1 MRKTILII
9 AAMLIVTAAY
19 GQQAL
24 RLPAA
29 SPKASLMQTVGVTDI
44 TIDYSRPGVKGR
56 TIWGGLVPYDTIWR
70 TGANAATTIEFS
82 DEVLINGEKLAKGKY
97 ALFTI
102 PGRDQ
107 WTVVFNKQ
115 GEQWGAFNHDAAQ
128 DALRVTVKPERAD
141 FREWMG
147 FEIADMTTDT
157 AKVVMRW
164 ENVAVPFTVDTQSI
178 QRSLTAAERAITQA
192 SNQRWQTPYRAADFA
207 FTNNRMAEAEKW
219 LDMAL
224 KENEN
229 TATLWLKARMLAKQ
243 GKRADA
249 VRAADAAIAKATPQ
263 QADFASEIKRLS
275 AEWR

>member
-1 MRKTILII
+1 MRKTILTI

-24 RLPAA
+24 RLPAP
-29 SPKASLMQTVGVTDI
+29 SPKASLMQTVGITDI

-56 TIWGGLVPYDTIWR
+56 TIWGALVPYDQIWR

-82 DEVLINGEKLAKGKY
+82 DEVLINGQKLAKGKY

-115 GEQWGAFNHDAAQ
+115 GDQWGAFNHDAAQ
-128 DALRVTVKPERAD
+128 DALRVTTKPEKAP
-141 FREWMG
+141 FQEWMG
-147 FEIADMTTDT
+147 FEIGDMTTDT
-157 AKVVMRW
+157 AKVILRW

-178 QRSLTAAERAITQA
+178 QKSMTAAERAITQA
-192 SNQRWQTPYRAADFA
+192 ANQRWQTPYRAADFA
-207 FTNNRMAEAEKW
+207 FNNNKMAEAEKW

-243 GKRADA
+243 GKKADA

>member
-1 MRKTILII
+1 MRKTGFIII
-9 AAMLIVTAAY
+9 ALLVVTTAY

-29 SPKASLMQTVGVTDI
+29 SPKGSLMQTVGITDI

-56 TIWGGLVPYDTIWR
+56 QIWGGLVPYDQIWR
-70 TGANAATTIEFS
+70 TGANAATTIAFS
-82 DEVLINGEKLAKGKY
+82 DEVMVNGQQLAKGKY

-147 FEIADMTTDT
+147 FEIPEMTTDT
-157 AKVVMRW
+157 AKVVLRW
-164 ENVAVPFTVDTQSI
+164 ENVAVPLTVDTQSI
-178 QRSLTAAERAITQA
+178 QRSLTAADRAITQA
-192 SNQRWQTPYRAADFA
+192 ASARWQTPYRAADFA
-207 FTNNRMAEAEKW
+207 FTNNRMDEAQKW
-219 LDMAL
+219 LDMSL
-224 KENEN
+224 KESEN

-263 QADFASEIKRLS
+263 QADFASEIKKLS

>member
-9 AAMLIVTAAY
+9 TAMLIVTAAY

-24 RLPAA
+24 RLPAP
-29 SPKASLMQTVGVTDI
+29 SPKANLMQTVGITDI

-56 TIWGGLVPYDTIWR
+56 TIWGGLVPYDQIWR

-82 DEVLINGEKLAKGKY
+82 DDVLINGQKLAKGKY

-128 DALRVTVKPERAD
+128 DALRVTAKPERAP
-141 FREWMG
+141 FQEWMG

-157 AKVVMRW
+157 AKVVLRW

-178 QRSLTAAERAITQA
+178 AKSMTAADRAISQA
-192 SNQRWQTPYRAADFA
+192 ATQRWQTPYRAADFA
-207 FTNNRMAEAEKW
+207 FNNNKMAEAEKW